1 MSAADQE
8 PGSGFTDRFNLSA
21 WALRHRQL
29 TLFFFLLIAIGGTL
43 AYFQL
48 GQREDPDF
56 TIRYMVIRTLWPG
69 AGAEQVDREV
79 TDRIERKLQETPYFY
94 ISTSYSKR
102 GESLIVLQV
111 KESAPADRVADA
123 WYQVRKHIGDIR
135 GTLPPEIIGP
145 FFNDEFG
152 DVFGSIYAF
161 TADGFT
167 HSELR
172 DYVETVRQRLISL
185 PNVAKIELVGVRP
198 DKVFIEVSQ
207 QKLAQLG
214 IGVPEIAAAL
224 QGQNAVQSAGTVT
237 TAVFSVPVQVTGNFT
252 SVEAIA
258 ATPLRANGN
267 TIKIGDIA
275 RVYRGYADPPEQI
288 MRYRGKEAI
297 GLAVSMTKDGDVLK
311 LGADLKR
318 RMQDI
323 KAELPL
329 GVEFAQVSDQ
339 PHVVKE
345 SVAEFMTALGE
356 AVAIVLL
363 VSFVA
368 LRLRAGLV
376 VAVTIPFVLAAT
388 FLLMLYFKI
397 DLHRIS
403 TGALII
409 ALGLL
414 VDDAMIAI
422 EMMARKLE
430 EGFDKFS
437 AATFA
442 FKSTSMPMLTG
453 TLITVT
459 GFLPIATAK
468 SATGEYTFAIFA
480 VVAIALLVSWVA
492 AVIITPFLGY
502 SFLKE
507 HKGVNTSRAVYDTPF
522 YRRFRNL
529 VDGCIEHRK
538 LVIGVTLA
546 AFLLGGFG
554 MGLTE
559 KQFFPSSNRIEL
571 MVELW
576 LPEGSSL
583 AATETQVNRLEAILE
598 KDPDVATYVSYVGNG
613 SPRFFLSM
621 DQKLFRTNFDHTIV
635 LTKNLAARERVVQTL
650 RKALAKDFP
659 GIRGRV
665 ERVPLGPPVN
675 YPVQFRVTGPRIQT
689 LKTIADEVAVVMRQ
703 DVHTLDVNV
712 DWGER
717 VPALHVQID
726 QDKARALGVTTQSV
740 SQTLQGVLSGV
751 TVGQYR
757 DKDRLIDIDVRAI
770 PSERTDLSALGEIN
784 VRTASGRYVPLAQ
797 VGKIEQ
803 IFEEPI
809 IWRRNREL
817 TVTARSD
824 IVDGV
829 QAPDVSMAINPRL
842 DAIRAKLPP
851 GYRIDVGGAWEEN
864 SKAQVSINSGYP
876 LMIALTLTLLMLQL
890 QSFSLTF
897 MVALTAPL
905 GIVGVALALLLFH
918 QPFGFVALLGTI
930 ALSGMIMRNSVILI
944 DQIQQDIRAGQPL
957 WIAIR
962 ESAVRRLRPI
972 LLTAAAAIMA
982 MIPLTQS
989 VLWAPMAYAIMG
1001 GLFIATVQTLLFV
1014 PALYAA
1020 WYRVKR
1026 QPNP

>member
-1 MSAADQE
+1 MSAGDKE
-8 PGSGFTDRFNLSA
+8 PGNGFTDRFNLSA
-21 WALRHRQL
+21 LALRHRQL

-69 AGAEQVDREV
+69 ASAVQVDREV
-79 TDRIERKLQETPYFY
+79 TDRLERKLEETPYFY
-94 ISTSYSKR
+94 ITTSYSKR
-102 GESLIVLQV
+102 GESLIILQV
-111 KESAPADRVADA
+111 KESAPPKAVADA

-135 GTLPPEIIGP
+135 NTLPPEVIGP

-167 HSELR
+167 QSELR
-172 DYVETVRQRLISL
+172 DYVETVRQRLITL

-198 DKVFIEVSQ
+198 DKVYIEVSDK
-207 QKLAQLG
+207 KLAQLG
-214 IGVPEIAAAL
+214 IGIPDIAAAL
-224 QGQNAVQSAGTVT
+224 QGQNAMQSAGTLT
-237 TAVFSVPVQVTGNFT
+237 TSVFSVPVQVTGQYT
-252 SVEAIA
+252 SIAAIA
-258 ATPLRANGN
+258 ATPLRANGR
-267 TIKIGDIA
+267 TLKIGDIA
-275 RVYRGYADPPEQI
+275 RVYRGYTDPPEQI

-297 GLAVSMTKDGDVLK
+297 GLAVSMVKDGDVLK
-311 LGADLKR
+311 LGEDLKR
-318 RMQDI
+318 SMQAI

-339 PHVVKE
+339 PQVVKQ
-345 SVAEFMTALGE
+345 SVSEFMTALGE

-430 EGFDKFS
+430 EGYDRFA

-453 TLITVT
+453 TLITVA

-480 VVAIALLVSWVA
+480 VVAIALLSSWVA
-492 AVIITPFLGY
+492 AVTITPFLGY

-507 HKGVNTSRAVYDTPF
+507 HKGVDSSRDVYDTRF
-522 YRRFRNL
+522 YQGFRAL
-529 VDGCIEHRK
+529 VDRCIEHRK

-554 MGLTE
+554 MSLTE

-583 AATETQVNRLEAILE
+583 AATETQVKRLEGILE
-598 KDPDVATYVSYVGNG
+598 KDPDIATYVSYVGNG

-621 DQKLFRTNFDHTIV
+621 DQKLYRTNFDQTIV
-635 LTKNLAARERVVQTL
+635 LTKNLAARERVVQVL
-650 RKALAKDFP
+650 RKALASEFP

-675 YPVQFRVTGPRIQT
+675 YPVQFRVTGPKIQP
-689 LKTIADEVAVVMRQ
+689 LKAIADQVAAVMRK
-703 DVHTLDVNV
+703 DPHTLDVNV

-740 SQTLQGVLSGV
+740 SQALQGVLSGL

-757 DKDRLIDIDVRAI
+757 DNDRLIDIDVRGV
-770 PSERTDLSALGEIN
+770 PSERHDLSALGEIN
-784 VRTASGRYVPLAQ
+784 VPTASGQYVPLAQ
-797 VGKIEQ
+797 IGKVEQ
-803 IFEEPI
+803 VFEEPI
-809 IWRRNREL
+809 IWRRSREL
-817 TVTARSD
+817 TVTARCD

-829 QAPDVSMAINPRL
+829 QAPDVSMAINPHL

-890 QSFSLTF
+890 QKFSLTF

-944 DQIQQDIRAGQPL
+944 DQIQQDIKAGHPL

-972 LLTAAAAIMA
+972 LLTAAAAILA

-989 VLWAPMAYAIMG
+989 VLWAPMAFAIMG

-1020 WYRVKR
+1020 WYRAKR
-1026 QPNP
+1026 PG

>member
-1 MSAADQE
+1 MSATDQE
-8 PGSGFTDRFNLSA
+8 PGNGFTDRFNLSA

-29 TLFFFLLIAIGGTL
+29 TLFFFLLIAIGGAL

-56 TIRYMVIRTLWPG
+56 TIRYMVVRTLWPG
-69 AGAEQVDREV
+69 VGAEQVDREV
-79 TDRIERKLQETPYFY
+79 TDRLERKLQETPHFY

-102 GESLIVLQV
+102 GESLIILQI
-111 KESAPADRVADA
+111 KESAPVASVADA

-161 TADGFT
+161 TADGFN

-172 DYVETVRQRLISL
+172 DYVEIVRQRLITL

-198 DKVFIEVSQ
+198 DKVFIELSHK
-207 QKLAQLG
+207 KLAQLG
-214 IGVPEIAAAL
+214 IGVTEIAAAL

-237 TAVFSVPVQVTGNFT
+237 TAVFSVPVQVAGNFT

-267 TIKIGDIA
+267 TIKLGDIA
-275 RVYRGYADPPEQI
+275 RIYRGYADPPEQI

-297 GLAVSMTKDGDVLK
+297 GLAVSMVKDGDVLK
-311 LGADLKR
+311 LGEDLKR
-318 RMQDI
+318 SMQDV

-356 AVAIVLL
+356 SVAIVLL

-376 VAVTIPFVLAAT
+376 VAMTIPFVLAAT

-430 EGFDKFS
+430 EGYDRFA

-442 FKSTSMPMLTG
+442 FRSTSMPMLTG
-453 TLITVT
+453 TLITVA

-480 VVAIALLVSWVA
+480 VVAIALLTSWVA

-502 SFLKE
+502 SILKE
-507 HKGVNTSRAVYDTPF
+507 HKGVDDSRAVYDTPF
-522 YRRFRNL
+522 YKRFRGL
-529 VDGCIEHRK
+529 VDWCIEHRK
-538 LVIGVTLA
+538 LVIGVTLG
-546 AFLLGGFG
+546 AFLCGGFG

-583 AATETQVNRLEAILE
+583 AATETQVQRLEAILE

-635 LTKNLAARERVVQTL
+635 LTKDLAARERVVQTL
-650 RKALAKDFP
+650 RVALARDFP

-675 YPVQFRVTGPRIQT
+675 YPVQFRVTGPKIQT
-689 LKTIADEVAVVMRQ
+689 LKAIADEVAMVMRK
-703 DVHTLDVNV
+703 DTNTLDVNV

-740 SQTLQGVLSGV
+740 SQALQGALSG
-751 TVGQYR
+751 TTIGQYR
-757 DKDRLIDIDVRAI
+757 ESDRLIDIDVRAI
-770 PSERTDLSALGEIN
+770 PAERTDLSALGDIN
-784 VRTASGRYVPLAQ
+784 VRTAGGQYVPLAQ
-797 VGKIEQ
+797 IGKVEQ

-809 IWRRNREL
+809 IWRRSREL
-817 TVTARSD
+817 TVTARCD

-905 GIVGVALALLLFH
+905 GIVGVALALLMFQ

-944 DQIQQDIRAGQPL
+944 DQIQQDIQAGQPL

-972 LLTAAAAIMA
+972 LLTAAAAILA

-989 VLWAPMAYAIMG
+989 VLWAPMAYSIMG

-1026 QPNP
+1026 PE

>member
-1 MSAADQE
+1 MSAGDQE
-8 PGSGFTDRFNLSA
+8 PGGGFTDRFNLSA

-29 TLFFFLLIAIGGTL
+29 TLFFFLLIAIGGAL
-43 AYFQL
+43 SYFQL

-79 TDRIERKLQETPYFY
+79 TDRLERKLEETPYFY
-94 ISTSYSKR
+94 ITTSYSKR
-102 GESLIVLQV
+102 GESLIILQI
-111 KESAPADRVADA
+111 KESAPVKSVADA

-135 GTLPPEIIGP
+135 GTLPPDVIGP

-161 TADGFT
+161 TGDGFN

-198 DKVFIEVSQ
+198 DKVFIELSHK
-207 QKLAQLG
+207 KLAQLG

-224 QGQNAVQSAGTVT
+224 QGQNAMQSAGTVT

-288 MRYRGKEAI
+288 MRYRGKDAI
-297 GLAVSMTKDGDVLK
+297 GLAVSMVKDGDVLK
-311 LGADLKR
+311 LGEDLKR
-318 RMQDI
+318 SMQDI

-329 GVEFAQVSDQ
+329 GIEFAQVSDQ
-339 PHVVKE
+339 PHVVKQ

-430 EGFDKFS
+430 EGYDKFA

-480 VVAIALLVSWVA
+480 VVAMALLASWVA

-502 SFLKE
+502 SILKE
-507 HKGVNTSRAVYDTPF
+507 HKGVDSSRDVYDSPF
-522 YRRFRNL
+522 YKRFRGL
-529 VDGCIEHRK
+529 VDWCIEHRK
-538 LVIGVTLA
+538 LVIGVTLT

-559 KQFFPSSNRIEL
+559 KQFFPASNRIEL

-598 KDPDVATYVSYVGNG
+598 KDPDVASYVSYVGNG

-635 LTKNLAARERVVQTL
+635 LTKDLAARERVVQTL
-650 RKALAKDFP
+650 RVALARDFP

-675 YPVQFRVTGPRIQT
+675 YPVQFRVTGPKIQT
-689 LKTIADEVAVVMRQ
+689 LKTIADEVAIVMRK
-703 DVHTLDVNV
+703 DAHTLDTNV

-740 SQTLQGVLSGV
+740 SQALQGVLSGA
-751 TVGQYR
+751 TIGQYR
-757 DKDRLIDIDVRAI
+757 EKDRLIDIDVRAI
-770 PSERTDLSALGEIN
+770 PAERTDLSALGEIN
-784 VRTASGRYVPLAQ
+784 VRTASGQYIPLAQ
-797 VGKIEQ
+797 IGKVEQ

-809 IWRRNREL
+809 IWRRSREL
-817 TVTARSD
+817 TVTARCD

-829 QAPDVSMAINPRL
+829 QAPDVSMAINPHL

-851 GYRIDVGGAWEEN
+851 GYRIDIGGAWEEN

-905 GIVGVALALLLFH
+905 GIVGVAMALLVFH

-944 DQIQQDIRAGQPL
+944 DQIQQDIRAGHPL

-972 LLTAAAAIMA
+972 LLTAAAAILA

-989 VLWAPMAYAIMG
+989 VLWAPMAFAIMG

-1026 QPNP
+1026 PV